1 MKFVS
6 PRNVTHAH
14 GLLSACL
21 VLCLAICSTRQISGS
36 TDSASA
42 LLKVFGQDGNFA
54 QYRVYPEERAKML
67 FPTAEAWEEK
77 QQDTDAW
84 SIRAA
89 PILKKIHILRVGD
102 MARRFTVTGVSTGD
116 QLFIFDGLFCSENSE
131 AMSELIKATNS
142 APKNRLD
149 ALNLVKL
156 YLALSRYQDD
166 PNKFV
171 AMRSGKPRLK
181 NDPEGP
187 RTFSDLVGVAHSPQV
202 LREAGGYLVDLY
214 TRELTVTGGAAIHW
228 KIKLTPSGFDEEMSS
243 VDKAAD
249 RVLPEGN
256 IEKNAGNKRVT
267 FQVDLMANGHTD
279 DGAVTDIQL
288 WSASD
293 GPGISRVHYYY
304 PSREKAEKRME
315 DFLQNALGVLQNI
328 PWKSAEGRTPDAEA
342 IVIRVNA
349 DKRSLYASHL
359 YLNEASILELSCS
372 CLRNV
377 LAGRSID
384 DARSHN

>member
-6 PRNVTHAH
+6 RKVARAH
-14 GLLSACL
+14 GLLNACL
-21 VLCLAICSTRQISGS
+21 VLCFAICSSRLISGS

-42 LLKVFGQDGNFA
+42 LLRVFDHDGNFV
-54 QYRVYPEERAKML
+54 QYRVYPEARAKML
-67 FPTAEAWEEK
+67 FPTAEAWEEE
-77 QQDTDAW
+77 QQDTNTW

-89 PILKKIHILRVGD
+89 PILKQIHILRVGD

-131 AMSELIKATNS
+131 AMTELIKATNS
-142 APKNRLD
+142 APKNGLD

-156 YLALSRYQDD
+156 YLALSLYQDDD

-171 AMRSGKPRLK
+171 AMRSSKPRLK
-181 NDPEGP
+181 NGPESP
-187 RTFSDLVGVAHSPQV
+187 RTFSDIVGVAHSPQV
-202 LREAGGYLVDLY
+202 LHETRGYLVDLY

-243 VDKAAD
+243 VDRAAD
-249 RVLPEGN
+249 RVVPEGN
-256 IEKNAGNKRVT
+256 LEKNAGNKRVT

-315 DFLQNALGVLQNI
+315 DFLQNALGVLQNT
-328 PWKSAEGRTPDAEA
+328 PWKSAEGRTSGAEA
-342 IVIRVNA
+342 IVIRVNE

-359 YLNEASILELSCS
+359 YLNEASILELSCP

-377 LAGRSID
+377 LAARSVD
-384 DARSHN
+384 DAPSQN